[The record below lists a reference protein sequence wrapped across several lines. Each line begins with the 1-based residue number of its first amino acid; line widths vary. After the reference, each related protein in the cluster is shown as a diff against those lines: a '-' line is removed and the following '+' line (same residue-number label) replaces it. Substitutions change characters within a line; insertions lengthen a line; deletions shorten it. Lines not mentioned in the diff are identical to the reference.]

1 MVAETAVSFGKRVR
15 PDFQVADSGHLDES
29 NAGEIMNK
37 NEITPINND
46 FLESVSKV
54 LAQAKKNAKTAVNL
68 AMVYAYFE
76 IGRMIVEEEQ
86 RGKKRAAYG
95 TQLLKGLSAYLTK
108 EYGKGFSV
116 GNLKNIRQ
124 FYKVYATDQIGETV
138 FSQSENLP
146 VVSTGRKFYLSW
158 SHYLKLMRI
167 ENVDERHFYEIE
179 CVKNDWSLSELK
191 RQYNSSLYERLA
203 LSTDKDTV
211 YRLAL
216 EGQKVET
223 AKDAVK
229 DPYILE
235 FLGLKELP
243 EYSESE
249 LESRII
255 DNLQQFLLELGKGFA
270 FVGRQVRFTF
280 DEEHFIVDLVFYNRL
295 LRCFVLF
302 DLKIGEL
309 KHQDIGQM
317 QMYVHYYD
325 RKVKLPD
332 ENPTIGIVLC
342 RDKNNAVVKMTL
354 PEDNTQIFASKYET
368 VLPSKE
374 ALQRLLEEQLSE
386 ENEDE
391 DDGTA
396 I

>member
-1 MVAETAVSFGKRVR
+1 MSK
-15 PDFQVADSGHLDES
+15 
-29 NAGEIMNK
+29 K
-37 NEITPINND
+37 EITSINQG
-46 FLESVSKV
+46 FLKSVSEV
-54 LAQAKKNAKTAVNL
+54 LEKAKQNVKTAVNL
-68 AMVYAYFE
+68 SMVYAYYE

-86 RGKKRAAYG
+86 QGENRAAYG
-95 TQLLKGLSAYLTK
+95 KQLLKELSAYLTSAF
-108 EYGKGFSV
+108 GKGYSV
-116 GNLKNIRQ
+116 DNLKLMRR
-124 FYKVYATDQIGETV
+124 FYNVYSNDPIGETL
-138 FSQSENLP
+138 FPQFENLP
-146 VVSTGRKFYLSW
+146 TVSSGRKFYLSG

-167 ENVDERHFYEIE
+167 DNVDERHFYEIE
-179 CVKNDWSLSELK
+179 AVKNDWSLSELK
-191 RQYNSSLYERLA
+191 RQYDSSLYERLS
-203 LSTDKDTV
+203 LSTNKDKI

-223 AKDAVK
+223 ANDVVK
-229 DPYILE
+229 DPYVLE

-249 LESRII
+249 LENRII
-255 DNLQQFLLELGKGFA
+255 DNLQQFLLELGTGFA
-270 FVGRQVRFTF
+270 FIGRQVRFTF
-280 DEEHFIVDLVFYNRL
+280 DEEHFMVDLVFYNRL

-325 RKVKLPD
+325 RRVKLVD

-342 RDKNNAVVKMTL
+342 KNKNNAVVEMTL

-374 ALQRLLEEQLSE
+374 ALQRLLEEQLSD
-386 ENEDE
+386 ENGGE
-391 DDGTA
+391 DDETT

>member
-1 MVAETAVSFGKRVR
+1 MS
-15 PDFQVADSGHLDES
+15 
-29 NAGEIMNK
+29 K
-37 NEITPINND
+37 NEITSISQG
-46 FLESVSKV
+46 FLKNVSEV
-54 LAQAKKNAKTAVNL
+54 LEKAKQNAKTAVNL
-68 AMVYAYFE
+68 SMVYAYYE

-86 RGKKRAAYG
+86 HGENRAAYG
-95 TQLLKGLSAYLTK
+95 KQLLKELSAYLTNAF
-108 EYGKGFSV
+108 GKGYSAE
-116 GNLKNIRQ
+116 NLKLMRR
-124 FYKVYATDQIGETV
+124 FYNVYSNDQIGETV
-138 FSQSENLP
+138 FTQFKNLP
-146 VVSTGRKFYLSW
+146 AVSTGRKFYLSW

-167 ENVDERHFYEIE
+167 DNVDERHFYEIE
-179 CVKNDWSLSELK
+179 SVKNDWSLTELK
-191 RQYNSSLYERLA
+191 RQYNSSLYERIA
-203 LSTDKDTV
+203 LSTDKDKV

-223 AKDAVK
+223 SKDAVK
-229 DPYILE
+229 DPYVLE

-255 DNLQQFLLELGKGFA
+255 DNLQQFLLELGTGFA
-270 FVGRQVRFTF
+270 FIGRQVRFTF
-280 DEEHFIVDLVFYNRL
+280 DEEHFMVDLVFYNRL
-295 LRCFVLF
+295 LRCFVLC

-325 RKVKLPD
+325 RKVKLPE

-342 RDKNNAVVKMTL
+342 RDKNNAVVEMTL

-374 ALQRLLEEQLSE
+374 ALKKLLEEQLSD
-386 ENEDE
+386 ENGGE
-391 DDGTA
+391 DDETT